1 MKNASGDIPAS
12 NILLSAES
20 EKVDNSSVFSTEAGS
35 NSFVINSL
43 KAGEAKELRLNL
55 EASAGVDPRSYTI
68 TLNEKFD
75 SPAFK
80 NAEDK
85 LTLDIP
91 VFQVA
96 RYSISTP
103 ELSPDSIEIGK
114 ESNVMFNLNNT
125 GRVMLYNVQVNF
137 EGDAIKKTSAYLGNI
152 KSGDSGSVDAMLSG
166 AAASSEENNIKM
178 TIQYEDVNGNVTKE
192 EKTLT
197 LTVTEPAPDMPETDA
212 DSEKKPE
219 KKRSPIPLFGIPIG
233 IATAALGIYKMRKD
247 KRKGGDA
254 E

>member
-1 MKNASGDIPAS
+1 
-12 NILLSAES
+12 
-20 EKVDNSSVFSTEAGS
+20 
-35 NSFVINSL
+35 
-43 KAGEAKELRLNL
+43 
-55 EASAGVDPRSYTI
+55 
-68 TLNEKFD
+68 
-75 SPAFK
+75 
-80 NAEDK
+80 
-85 LTLDIP
+85 
-91 VFQVA
+91 
-96 RYSISTP
+96 
-103 ELSPDSIEIGK
+103 
-114 ESNVMFNLNNT
+114 
-125 GRVMLYNVQVNF
+125 
-137 EGDAIKKTSAYLGNI
+137 
-152 KSGDSGSVDAMLSG
+152 MLSG

>member
-1 MKNASGDIPAS
+1 M
-12 NILLSAES
+12 
-20 EKVDNSSVFSTEAGS
+20 DNSSVFSTEAGS

-137 EGDAIKKTSAYLGNI
+137 EGDAIKKGKRLPR
-152 KSGDSGSVDAMLSG
+152 
-166 AAASSEENNIKM
+166 
-178 TIQYEDVNGNVTKE
+178 QYQV
-192 EKTLT
+192 
-197 LTVTEPAPDMPETDA
+197 
-212 DSEKKPE
+212 
-219 KKRSPIPLFGIPIG
+219 R
-233 IATAALGIYKMRKD
+233 RQ
-247 KRKGGDA
+247 RQRRCDA
-254 E
+254 ERRRGEQRGKQH